1 MPSCSATTIRCWSRV
16 GREVSRAANAELITA
31 VPMGSLLPAV
41 YQEDEFTMRWT
52 QAMDSVLSTLI
63 TTLDCFDSYLD
74 PTLSPPDF
82 VEWVGSWV
90 GVAVDPEWPEW
101 RRRELVGQAA
111 RLFEGRGTAAGLRD
125 LVRLNT
131 GVDVDIIEGGATAAS
146 LQPGAALPGSDV
158 GAFVVRLH
166 CRRPPDIDHS
176 RIVALV
182 SANRPAHIP
191 AVVEYAGLPAS
202 TGVT

>member
-1 MPSCSATTIRCWSRV
+1 M

-41 YQEDEFTMRWT
+41 FQEDEFTMRWT

-101 RRRELVGQAA
+101 RRCGGHNVVSSGPGGP
-111 RLFEGRGTAAGLRD
+111 FSFSIMI
-125 LVRLNT
+125 VR
-131 GVDVDIIEGGATAAS
+131 
-146 LQPGAALPGSDV
+146 
-158 GAFVVRLH
+158 
-166 CRRPPDIDHS
+166 DIDK
-176 RIVALV
+176 AL
-182 SANRPAHIP
+182 R
-191 AVVEYAGLPAS
+191 
-202 TGVT
+202 